1 MGKGKIIKILVV
13 AVVFTVV
20 AVGLKKI
27 YLAPKIVESFNIVPQ
42 KYEEKILSVGNLNLE
57 NETSLKS
64 KVSGIIKYIAVEEG
78 GKLNEGD
85 TLIEIDDV
93 DQALLIEQKK
103 ANYLDL
109 QAQYNNLVNF
119 EYLTAEQELSRISS
133 LLSQAEK
140 SYEDSINLYEEGAIS
155 ENSMIEFK
163 TNYENLSVQW
173 QQADLKKESLGE
185 GGFLRSSALS
195 KLNGAKASL
204 ESEKEVSKNYTISVP
219 WNSILL
225 KSYVKTEEYVQV
237 GQILA
242 DIGELGNFIVTTE
255 LDEKYYT
262 YIKKGMKVSI
272 SVSGQEK
279 AGDSLGE
286 IIGITP
292 KINEDTGTFEVR
304 ISLPADFPYEA
315 SNLTVNV
322 EIHLREID
330 DAITIPTKYVVEA
343 DDSYVLLFNEGKVE
357 KKKVEIEKN
366 NSSSI
371 VLKGLIEGDIIVDP
385 SYNLE
390 DGDIIQLS
398 EEEVLR

>member
-1 MGKGKIIKILVV
+1 
-13 AVVFTVV
+13 
-20 AVGLKKI
+20 
-27 YLAPKIVESFNIVPQ
+27 
-42 KYEEKILSVGNLNLE
+42 
-57 NETSLKS
+57 
-64 KVSGIIKYIAVEEG
+64 
-78 GKLNEGD
+78 
-85 TLIEIDDV
+85 
-93 DQALLIEQKK
+93 
-103 ANYLDL
+103 
-109 QAQYNNLVNF
+109 
-119 EYLTAEQELSRISS
+119 
-133 LLSQAEK
+133 
-140 SYEDSINLYEEGAIS
+140 
-155 ENSMIEFK
+155 
-163 TNYENLSVQW
+163 
-173 QQADLKKESLGE
+173 
-185 GGFLRSSALS
+185 
-195 KLNGAKASL
+195 
-204 ESEKEVSKNYTISVP
+204 
-219 WNSILL
+219 
-225 KSYVKTEEYVQV
+225 
-237 GQILA
+237 
-242 DIGELGNFIVTTE
+242 
-255 LDEKYYT
+255 
-262 YIKKGMKVSI
+262 MKVSI